1 MATPDHTPRGRGY
14 HQSLHYFHHANDYWN
29 YQTGSCPSPAN
40 ASVKVPVTDL
50 WEGVLGGDE
59 GPAHKRVPGSPQSC
73 PYYQDVNRTDGHCV
87 YEDAVFTSYVIGVIE
102 KHAALSPAA
111 PLFFCWT
118 PHTIHAPLEVPA
130 SFLSAFDFT
139 GGRQAGPP
147 AWNRQEYMAMTH
159 YMDSSIKNVTAA
171 LKSAQMWDETLV
183 VFSADNVSGL
193 CRVLACCQLHALT
206 KRLLLW
212 LYLLAAGRSH
222 LLDSELRLCA
232 AYNNCE

>member
-1 MATPDHTPRGRGY
+1 M
-14 HQSLHYFHHANDYWN
+14 
-29 YQTGSCPSPAN
+29 
-40 ASVKVPVTDL
+40 
-50 WEGVLGGDE
+50 
-59 GPAHKRVPGSPQSC
+59 
-73 PYYQDVNRTDGHCV
+73 
-87 YEDAVFTSYVIGVIE
+87 
-102 KHAALSPAA
+102 
-111 PLFFCWT
+111 
-118 PHTIHAPLEVPA
+118 
-130 SFLSAFDFT
+130 
-139 GGRQAGPP
+139 
-147 AWNRQEYMAMTH
+147 
-159 YMDSSIKNVTAA
+159 TAA